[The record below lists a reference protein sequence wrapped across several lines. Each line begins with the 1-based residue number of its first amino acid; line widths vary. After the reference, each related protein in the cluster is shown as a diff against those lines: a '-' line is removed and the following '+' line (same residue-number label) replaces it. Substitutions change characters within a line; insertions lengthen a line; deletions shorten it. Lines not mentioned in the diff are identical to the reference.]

1 VVVLKKW
8 FRIGVGVVLV
18 FLGIL
23 GSLLPIIP
31 GFVFLI
37 PGLVILA
44 EYFPPVRRVLN
55 WAKQKAGMKPD
66 PVPEG
71 DGAAKQNP

>member
-1 VVVLKKW
+1 MIRKW
-8 FRIGVGVVLV
+8 LRIGVGLVLV
-18 FLGIL
+18 LIGII
-23 GSLLPIIP
+23 GALLPIIP

-55 WAKQKAGMKPD
+55 WAKQKAGMKAESSGKP
-66 PVPEG
+66 
-71 DGAAKQNP
+71 